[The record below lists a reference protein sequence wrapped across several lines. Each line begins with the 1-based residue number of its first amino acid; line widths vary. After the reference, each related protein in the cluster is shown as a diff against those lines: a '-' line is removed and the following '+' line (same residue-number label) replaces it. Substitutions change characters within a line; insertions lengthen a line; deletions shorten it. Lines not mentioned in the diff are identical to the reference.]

1 MHSIN
6 PPGQSADVCTG
17 IYGAMA
23 LTGRFICQMAGIDC
37 TGGFHP
43 SLTALVEGLGYAA
56 PPIMA
61 LLFILDVC
69 TPSTVLSFSALL
81 RSPGPI
87 SIPFNLPLI
96 LLSLLN

>member
-1 MHSIN
+1 
-6 PPGQSADVCTG
+6 
-17 IYGAMA
+17 
-23 LTGRFICQMAGIDC
+23 MAGIDC

-69 TPSTVLSFSALL
+69 TPFSALL
-81 RSPGPI
+81 RSASYPN
-87 SIPFNLPLI
+87 FN
-96 LLSLLN
+96 SLY

>member
-1 MHSIN
+1 MVIQNKREN
-6 PPGQSADVCTG
+6 PDFFMLKKSG

-23 LTGRFICQMAGIDC
+23 LAGKFICSITGVDC

-43 SLTALVEGLGYAA
+43 SLKAIVEGLGYAA

-69 TPSTVLSFSALL
+69 LGFLFGQYFFMIYYSVLFLL
-81 RSPGPI
+81 VW
-87 SIPFNLPLI
+87 NW
-96 LLSLLN
+96 

>member
-1 MHSIN
+1 
-6 PPGQSADVCTG
+6 
-17 IYGAMA
+17 MA

-43 SLTALVEGLGYAA
+43 SLTALVQGLGYAA

-69 TPSTVLSFSALL
+69 AASSSFTAQLA
-81 RSPGPI
+81 P
-87 SIPFNLPLI
+87 
-96 LLSLLN
+96 LLNSFY

>member
-69 TPSTVLSFSALL
+69 TPSSHSQLYSDQLVAS
-81 RSPGPI
+81 PI

>member
-1 MHSIN
+1 
-6 PPGQSADVCTG
+6 
-17 IYGAMA
+17 
-23 LTGRFICQMAGIDC
+23 MAGIDC

-69 TPSTVLSFSALL
+69 AASSTFEFSIHSSA
-81 RSPGPI
+81 GPI
-87 SIPFNLPLI
+87 SIPCMWLI
-96 LLSLLN
+96 

>member
-69 TPSTVLSFSALL
+69 TPSSHSQLYSDQLVAS
-81 RSPGPI
+81 PI
-87 SIPFNLPLI
+87 SISFNLPFI
-96 LLSLLN
+96 ISA